1 MPGPVVLFRMLQIL
15 CSIAVRPFA
24 LLCAV
29 LSLAELFFFPSLDGQ
44 RRLGICPQSL
54 SLSVRM
60 HTVLEFISHTFRI
73 IYSTCCCD
81 FAMDVEQSSG
91 RARLRPGNYLEP
103 NAVLWTWLL
112 KRHRRVAS
120 V

>member
-1 MPGPVVLFRMLQIL
+1 MDKDDW
-15 CSIAVRPFA
+15 AFA
-24 LLCAV
+24 HK
-29 LSLAELFFFPSLDGQ
+29 
-44 RRLGICPQSL
+44 SL
-54 SLSVRM
+54 SQSVRM

-91 RARLRPGNYLEP
+91 SARLRPGNYLEP